1 MEQLKGAL
9 EERRKYWSRGGLFSV
24 TPTEE
29 AHLIQVTYSI
39 FIATLYMTTQ
49 DSLKV
54 TNRDVHQVE

>member
-1 MEQLKGAL
+1 MEGRKAARK
-9 EERRKYWSRGGLFSV
+9 ERRKYWSIGDLFSV
-24 TPTEE
+24 TSSDE

-39 FIATLYMTTQ
+39 FIATVYMTKQ